1 MLMTMMINIYLLI
14 FCILLSKVFL
24 KIRIA
29 KNIKSKSESNLYYK
43 YEDEYIAK
51 DSDYVSIFKL
61 PLYEKELELLENKDE
76 PIYKMICLISS
87 EKYYKI
93 VDYINKTN

>member
-1 MLMTMMINIYLLI
+1 MTMMINIHLLI
-14 FCILLSKVFL
+14 FCILLSKHIL
-24 KIRIA
+24 NIRIA
-29 KNIKSKSESNLYYK
+29 KNTKSKSESYLYYK

-51 DSDYVSIFKL
+51 DADYVSIFKL

>member
-1 MLMTMMINIYLLI
+1 M
-14 FCILLSKVFL
+14 V
-24 KIRIA
+24 KIT
-29 KNIKSKSESNLYYK
+29 KNKSESYLYYK

-61 PLYEKELELLENKDE
+61 PLYENQLELLENKDE

-93 VDYINKTN
+93 VDFINKTN